1 MVQDATTSP
10 RKSLFN
16 KRTYEAYIKDAVE
29 NAVNPSQDETSNSA
43 SLSGSDKVVEKRL
56 QKSLHTKNN
65 QMNTN
70 EEGAITQGFIQHT
83 EKTHGKQRKGG
94 KWPVK

>member
-1 MVQDATTSP
+1 MRSATKIAIWCRMQQRVRASP
-10 RKSLFN
+10 LFN

-56 QKSLHTKNN
+56 QKSFILKNN

-70 EEGAITQGFIQHT
+70 EEGAITTGVH
-83 EKTHGKQRKGG
+83 
-94 KWPVK
+94 PAY